1 VSTNAGGPGG
11 PSHLAGNAGGA
22 AGFDLDRPWQV
33 DDRVA
38 VRPEP
43 FGALLYHFGTR
54 RLSFLKNT
62 TVVAVVRSLA
72 EHPSARS
79 ACAAAGVGTAAL
91 PAYERALATLAES
104 QMIRERGVA
113 ATERCALPTER
124 GALPTERDALATEGA
139 AS

>member
-1 VSTNAGGPGG
+1 VSTDPSGGGPA
-11 PSHLAGNAGGA
+11 LR
-22 AGFDLDRPWQV
+22 FDLDRPWCV

-54 RLSFLKNT
+54 RLSFLKNA
-62 TVVAVVRSLA
+62 TVLAVVRSLA
-72 EHPSARS
+72 EHPTARS
-79 ACAAAGVGTAAL
+79 ACVAAGVPPAAL

-104 QMIRERGVA
+104 QMIMER
-113 ATERCALPTER
+113 
-124 GALPTERDALATEGA
+124 